1 MTPVF
6 GESWRD
12 LVDYNPEGKSMAT
25 MRDIAAEA
33 GVSLKTVS
41 RVFNDDPHVRP
52 EIRQRV
58 KKALADND
66 YVPNALAQTFR
77 SGREQVVGVAVPNLL
92 DPFYAAIVEAVG
104 AEASRHGY
112 GTLVTAT
119 GFDPA
124 DEEAAVTS
132 LRSRRVAGLIL
143 APVSADQSYLAGSG
157 PTVLVDQP
165 AAGVAVAS
173 FVHAD
178 HEGGALAARH
188 LVERGAERIA
198 FIGRAP
204 HLASMRDRLAGY
216 RSALV
221 AAGIEPDG
229 ALVAADVDDPAEGA
243 AAYALLRSRG
253 ADSVFT
259 ADPRTTISVLPE
271 LQRDRALLVGFGDF
285 PLADLV
291 TPSISVIDQSPAV
304 MGGRAASHLFE
315 LIEGADQ
322 DPARLAPVR
331 LPVHLVERQSSR

>member
-1 MTPVF
+1 
-6 GESWRD
+6 
-12 LVDYNPEGKSMAT
+12 MAT

-52 EIRQRV
+52 EIRERV

-77 SGREQVVGVAVPNLL
+77 SGRDRVVGIAVPDLL

-104 AEASRHGY
+104 AEATRHGY
-112 GTLVTAT
+112 GALVMAT

-124 DEEAAVTS
+124 DEQKAVAS

-143 APVSADQSYLAGSG
+143 APVSDDQSYLNGSS

-165 AAGVAVAS
+165 AAGVAVPS

-178 HEGGALAARH
+178 HEGAVLATRH
-188 LVERGAERIA
+188 LVEGGAGRLG

-216 RSALV
+216 RWAMV
-221 AAGIEPDG
+221 DAGIEPDD
-229 ALVAADVDDPAEGA
+229 ALVAADVDDPADGA
-243 AAYALLRSRG
+243 SAYRALRMLG
-253 ADSVFT
+253 ADAVFT

-271 LQRDRALLVGFGDF
+271 LQRDPTPLVGFGDF

-291 TPSISVIDQSPAV
+291 TPSITVIEQDPSV
-304 MGGRAASHLFE
+304 MGGRAASHLFD
-315 LIEGADQ
+315 LIMGANA
-322 DPARLAPVR
+322 DPGRLIPVR
-331 LPVHLVERQSSR
+331 LPVRLIERLSSR